1 MTHYMMFTRLFFL
14 TGLILLTG
22 LSPVWGQFARVEFDY
37 ANAYFNNGQS
47 LPAEQPM
54 IITGAVASNIY
65 LVEMDIFRPKANQE
79 KLPLFAGVWKR
90 KGETGESTFRVPVNY
105 RLTGSSSYDFRVV
118 YYRAISSSEKNALR
132 QDLFDA
138 LDSYLAQSIE
148 RRDDD
153 IRLRDNPGNMIQDL
167 NRVVI
172 DGLAYYRSLNQISFD
187 GFSDLVA
194 QALDNLDKR
203 PLAEAEAGIAQVET
217 LLHTEVDQLLNSDL
231 VLRTDIRQVPQYET
245 QRTRRPL
252 AVNVGYGGVLLER
265 GSESLSYG
273 TSPYVGISLPLAN
286 PALAG
291 PFWSN
296 ASISLGVFLENFEN
310 ADNETVTGPIF
321 GRPYYLGV
329 GYNFFRFV
337 RLNLG
342 VTALEEVGTSSL
354 GGGSAALDV
363 DAISIRPFIGISAE
377 LDVWAGFRERR

>member
-1 MTHYMMFTRLFFL
+1 MMFTRLFFL

>member
-132 QDLFDA
+132 QDLSDA